1 MTTTTA
7 AVPCRGR
14 RLNRRRMTRSTRAPA
29 GPSTV
34 YRASGWPTGVT
45 QPIGR
50 SAGRPDTGSRHASEK
65 CAMTRCETPSR
76 HASRTSISTGR
87 SSKSQR
93 ADASADANPNGSP
106 RKTDGPAGS
115 RWTASR
121 YAGWRRSARPSALAR
136 AADARSTGVASAVAR
151 GVVTRSAGRR
161 VVAPQGPSHPPPTRS
176 LTLRYRYASVRATD
190 CTSHWMQ
197 RRGGASLSWMWG
209 RSPAAR
215 HRSPSPR
222 P

>member
-1 MTTTTA
+1 
-7 AVPCRGR
+7 VP
-14 RLNRRRMTRSTRAPA
+14 P

-34 YRASGWPTGVT
+34 YRASGCPTGVT

-50 SAGRPDTGSRHASEK
+50 SAGRPEMASRHASEK
-65 CAMTRCETPSR
+65 CANTKCETPSR
-76 HASRTSISTGR
+76 PASPRSISAGPSR
-87 SSKSQR
+87 NSQR
-93 ADASADANPNGSP
+93 DEASAAANANGSP
-106 RKTDGPAGS
+106 RRTMGPAGS
-115 RWTASR
+115 RYTASR
-121 YAGWRRSARPSALAR
+121 YAGWRDSARPSVLAR
-136 AADARSTGVASAVAR
+136 AADPRSTGVASAVAW

-190 CTSHWMQ
+190 CTSDWMQ

-209 RSPAAR
+209 RLPAAR
-215 HRSPSPR
+215 HRSPWAR